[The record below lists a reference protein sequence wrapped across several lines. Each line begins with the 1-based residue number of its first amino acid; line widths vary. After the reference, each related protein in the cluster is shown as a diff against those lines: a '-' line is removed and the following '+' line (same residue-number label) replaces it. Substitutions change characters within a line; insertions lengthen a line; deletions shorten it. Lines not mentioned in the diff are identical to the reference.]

1 MKAVHLGSILTAFLA
16 AAHLAGN
23 VAAQSTP
30 APTGEEPV
38 TEVRIIGLRSGP
50 ADSLE
55 QVGLS
60 AYSDGVYD
68 DAENAF
74 IDAIVA
80 SAKAGTDHRRDPKRG
95 PTLAQL
101 HSNLAWLYQEMGR
114 FNEADSV
121 LGIAIELETKA
132 DGADSPTVARRLA
145 ERAMLHQT
153 AGRHR
158 EAALL
163 LDRVI
168 ALQAKNPKADPR
180 EVAFV
185 LHLLARN
192 YFATGDPEQSEKYFN
207 QVLESLDERET
218 MDASLWSTTMLG
230 LAELYHA
237 SHRDKEALEAFKKA
251 VDRANKFYA
260 EGGLPNA
267 LVLNPYSV
275 LLRRAEAVRATSDSA
290 RR

>member
-1 MKAVHLGSILTAFLA
+1 MKAVHLGAFLFA
-16 AAHLAGN
+16 LLAVGALARG
-23 VAAQSTP
+23 VAAQS
-30 APTGEEPV
+30 APPVQDPV

-68 DAENAF
+68 DAESAF
-74 IDAIVA
+74 IDAILA
-80 SAKAGTDHRRDPKRG
+80 SAKAGGDPTRDPRHG

-101 HSNLAWLYQEMGR
+101 HSNLAWLYREMGR
-114 FNEADSV
+114 DGEADSV
-121 LGIAIELETKA
+121 LQLALDLDTKA
-132 DGADSPTVARRLA
+132 HGADSPAVVRRTA
-145 ERAMLHQT
+145 ELAMLKQA
-153 AGRHR
+153 AGRYK
-158 EAALL
+158 EAAPL

-168 ALQAKNPKADPR
+168 ALHAKNPKAEPR
-180 EVAFV
+180 EIAFT

-192 YFATGDPEQSEKYFN
+192 YFATGDSEQSEKFFN
-207 QVLESLDERET
+207 KVLESLDERET
-218 MDASLWSTTMLG
+218 MDASLWSTTMLD

-237 SHRDKEALEAFKKA
+237 SHRDKEAREAFRKA
-251 VDRANKFYA
+251 LTRANKLYA

-275 LLRRAEAVRATSDSA
+275 LLRRAEAVRATGDSA